1 MSFNI
6 ALSGIAAAQKDLN
19 TTANNIAN
27 VNTIGFKESRA
38 EFADVYANSIFSNSK
53 TAVGGGATTT
63 QVAQQFH
70 QGSLQFTSN
79 SLDMAISGGGFFVTS
94 SELGSQDQSYTRAG
108 AFKVDSANY
117 MVDSAGN
124 FLQGFPVDEDG
135 GSTSVSLT
143 TTQPIK
149 IPDTA
154 GSPVKTEN
162 VGLQMNLNV
171 SETALD
177 PANFNPADSDT
188 FNNSTS
194 VTIYDSLG
202 ESHIMTTYFIKPT
215 NGSFTGESNWVA
227 FYAVDGEP
235 VDVNGAGTYDTDS
248 DGDGAGGGASDVA
261 GTASATN
268 PSTAA
273 SGAGTWSG
281 AVLTFNSAGAYIGSD
296 PATITTEALGTG
308 AAAALGPGADGTQTL
323 TIKFNNPTQ
332 YSSPFEVTELTQDGI
347 TVGRLTNVGIG
358 SDGLITASYS
368 NGSTVPLSRVALVRF
383 ANEQGMTQVGNT
395 SWKASIDSGP
405 ALAGEANSGTFG
417 SIRSSALEQ
426 SNVDLTTEL
435 VDLISA
441 QRNFQ
446 ANSRTLEVN
455 NTLNQTILQIR

>member
-135 GSTSVSLT
+135 NSTSVSLT

-154 GSPVKTEN
+154 GSPVQTGN

-171 SETALD
+171 GETALD

-227 FYAVDGEP
+227 FYAVDGDP
-235 VDVNGAGTYDTDS
+235 VDVAAGAGTYSTDTN
-248 DGDGAGGGASDVA
+248 GDGTADAT
-261 GTASATN
+261 GTASAAN
-268 PSTAA
+268 PD
-273 SGAGTWSG
+273 GLGGVWSG
-281 AVLTFNSAGAYIGSD
+281 AVIKFNSVGAYTGSD
-296 PATITTEALGTG
+296 PANITTEALGSGG
-308 AAAALGPGADGTQTL
+308 AGALGPGADGTQTL

-332 YSSPFEVTELTQDGI
+332 YASPFEVTELTQDGI

-368 NGSTVPLSRVALVRF
+368 NGSTVPLARVALVRF
-383 ANEQGMTQVGNT
+383 ANEQGLTQVGNT
-395 SWKASIDSGP
+395 SWKASLGSGA

>member
-6 ALSGIAAAQKDLN
+6 ALSGISAAQKDLN

-27 VNTIGFKESRA
+27 VNTVGFKESRA

-53 TAVGGGATTT
+53 TAVGGGVTTT

-70 QGSLQFTSN
+70 QGSLSFTSN

-94 SELGSQDQSYTRAG
+94 SGVGTQDLSYTRAG
-108 AFKVDSANY
+108 AFKVDSDNY
-117 MVDSAGN
+117 MVDAAGN
-124 FLQGFPVDEDG
+124 FLQGFPVDDEG
-135 GSTSVSLT
+135 NSTSVSLT
-143 TTQPIK
+143 TTQPIQ

-154 GSPVKTEN
+154 GSPVKTSLIEM
-162 VGLQMNLNV
+162 QMNLNV
-171 SETALD
+171 GDEALD
-177 PANFNPADSDT
+177 PASFDPDNSDT
-188 FNNSTS
+188 YNNSTS

-202 ESHIMTTYFIKPT
+202 ESHIMTTYFVKPT
-215 NGSFTGESNWVA
+215 NASLTGESNWVA

-235 VDVNGAGTYDTDS
+235 VSVDSAGTYSTDA
-248 DGDGAGGGASDVA
+248 DGDGTADGT
-261 GTASATN
+261 GTASATT
-268 PSTAA
+268 PAGAA
-273 SGAGTWSG
+273 WNGS
-281 AVLTFNSAGAYIGSD
+281 VLTFNDVGAYTASS
-296 PATITTEALGTG
+296 PNTITTVALGSTG
-308 AAAALGPGADGTQTL
+308 AGVLDPGADGTQT
-323 TIKFNNPTQ
+323 IEVRFDNPTQ
-332 YSSPFEVTELTQDGI
+332 YASPFEVTSLSQDGI

-368 NGSTVPLSRVALVRF
+368 NGSTVPLARVALVRF
-383 ANEQGMTQVGNT
+383 ANEQGLTQVGNT
-395 SWKASIDSGP
+395 SWKASLDSGE

-417 SIRSSALEQ
+417 SIQSSALEQ

-455 NTLNQTILQIR
+455 NTLNQTVLQIR

>member
-53 TAVGGGATTT
+53 TAVGGGTTTT

-94 SELGSQDQSYTRAG
+94 SELGTRDQSFSRAG

-124 FLQGFPVDEDG
+124 FLQGFPVDKEG
-135 GSTSVSLT
+135 NSTSVSLT

-154 GSPVKTEN
+154 GSPVMSGK

-171 SETALD
+171 GESALD
-177 PANFNPADSDT
+177 PAAFDPTNPDT

-202 ESHIMTTYFIKPT
+202 ESHIMTTYFIKPEE
-215 NGSFTGESNWVA
+215 GSYTGESNWVA
-227 FYAVDGEP
+227 YYAVDGKP
-235 VDVNGAGTYDTDS
+235 VNLDGAAGQYSVDTT
-248 DGDGAGGGASDVA
+248 GDGIIDGTRNAQTAGGW
-261 GTASATN
+261 T
-268 PSTAA
+268 
-273 SGAGTWSG
+273 G
-281 AVLTFNSAGAYIGSD
+281 AVIKFNDAGAYTGSS
-296 PATITTEALGTG
+296 PAVINTEVLGVGG
-308 AAAALGPGADGTQTL
+308 ANVLGPGADGSQAVTVN
-323 TIKFNNPTQ
+323 FNNPTQ
-332 YSSPFEVTELTQDGI
+332 YASPFEVTELTQNGT

-358 SDGLITASYS
+358 ADGLVTASYS

-383 ANEQGMTQVGNT
+383 ANEQGLTQVGNT
-395 SWKASIDSGP
+395 SWKASLDSGP

-455 NTLNQTILQIR
+455 NTLNQTVLQIR

>member
-108 AFKVDSANY
+108 AFKVDSGNY

-135 GSTSVSLT
+135 NSTSVSLT

-154 GSPVKTEN
+154 GSPVQTGN

-171 SETALD
+171 GETALD
-177 PANFNPADSDT
+177 PANFNPNDSDT

-235 VDVNGAGTYDTDS
+235 VDVAPVPGTYDTDS
-248 DGDGAGGGASDVA
+248 DGDGAGGGAGDVA
-261 GTASATN
+261 GTASVAN
-268 PSTAA
+268 PS
-273 SGAGTWSG
+273 GVGTWSG
-281 AVLTFNSAGAYIGSD
+281 AVLKFNSVGAYTGSD
-296 PATITTEALGTG
+296 PANITTEALGSGG
-308 AAAALGPGADGTQTL
+308 AGALGPGADGTQTL

-332 YSSPFEVTELTQDGI
+332 YASPFEVTELTQDGI

-368 NGSTVPLSRVALVRF
+368 NGSTVPLARVALVRF
-383 ANEQGMTQVGNT
+383 ANEQGLTQVGNT
-395 SWKASIDSGP
+395 SWKASLGSGA

>member
-108 AFKVDSANY
+108 AFKVDSSNY

-135 GSTSVSLT
+135 NSTSVSLT

-154 GSPVKTEN
+154 GSPVQTEN

-177 PANFNPADSDT
+177 PTKFNPADSDT

-202 ESHIMTTYFIKPT
+202 ESHIMTTYFVKPT
-215 NGSFTGESNWVA
+215 GGSHTGESNWVA
-227 FYAVDGEP
+227 FYAVDGDP
-235 VDVNGAGTYDTDS
+235 VDVTTAGKYATDTDTDT
-248 DGDGAGGGASDVA
+248 DGDGLVDPTGLASAVNPGTAGGA
-261 GTASATN
+261 
-268 PSTAA
+268 
-273 SGAGTWSG
+273 WSG
-281 AVLTFNSAGAYIGSD
+281 AVLKFNSVGAYTGSD
-296 PATITTEALGTG
+296 PEIITTEVLG
-308 AAAALGPGADGTQTL
+308 AAGAGALGPGADGTQAL
-323 TIKFNNPTQ
+323 TIKFNSPTQ

-368 NGSTVPLSRVALVRF
+368 NGSTVPLARVALVRF
-383 ANEQGMTQVGNT
+383 ANEQGLTQVGNT
-395 SWKASIDSGP
+395 SWKASIDSGA

>member
-53 TAVGGGATTT
+53 TAVGGGVTTT

-70 QGSLQFTSN
+70 QGSLQFTN
-79 SLDMAISGGGFFVTS
+79 NALDLAISGGGFFVTS
-94 SELGSQDQSYTRAG
+94 ASVATSQDQSFSRAG
-108 AFKVDSANY
+108 AFKVDSNNY

-124 FLQGFPVDEDG
+124 FLQAFPVDDAG
-135 GSTSVSLT
+135 NSTSVSLT
-143 TTQPIK
+143 TTKPIK

-154 GSPVKTEN
+154 GSPVKTSS
-162 VGLQMNLNV
+162 VGIQMNLNV
-171 SETALD
+171 GEATHD
-177 PANFNPADSDT
+177 PAAFDPNDAKT
-188 FNNSTS
+188 FNKSTS

-202 ESHIMTTYFIKPT
+202 ESHILTSYYVKPN
-215 NGSFTGESNWVA
+215 NGSYTGESNWVA
-227 FYAVDGEP
+227 FYAVDGKQ
-235 VDVNGAGTYDTDS
+235 VDLAGPAGVYQTDTDA
-248 DGDGAGGGASDVA
+248 DGIPDTPQNAQTAGGWRGS
-261 GTASATN
+261 
-268 PSTAA
+268 
-273 SGAGTWSG
+273 
-281 AVLTFNSAGAYIGSD
+281 VLKFNSAGAFTGND
-296 PATITTEALGTG
+296 PAVLQTVQLGVAG
-308 AAAALGPGADGTQTL
+308 AGVLGPGADGTQT
-323 TIKFNNPTQ
+323 ININFNNPTQ
-332 YSSPFEVTELTQDGI
+332 YASAFEVTELTQDGT
-347 TVGRLTNVGIG
+347 TVGRLTNVAIG
-358 SDGLITASYS
+358 ADGLVTAKYS
-368 NGSTVPLSRVALVRF
+368 NGSTVPLARVALVRF
-383 ANEQGMTQVGNT
+383 ANEQGLTQVGNT
-395 SWKASIDSGP
+395 SWKASLDSGP

-455 NTLNQTILQIR
+455 NTLQQTVLQIR

>member
-108 AFKVDSANY
+108 AFKVDSSNY

-154 GSPVKTEN
+154 GSPVQTGN

-171 SETALD
+171 SEEALD

-202 ESHIMTTYFIKPT
+202 ESHIMTTYFVKPT
-215 NGSFTGESNWVA
+215 NGSYTDESNWVV
-227 FYAVDGEP
+227 FYAVDGDP
-235 VDVNGAGTYDTDS
+235 VDVEPDPITGAASYDTDS
-248 DGDGAGGGASDVA
+248 DGDKVGDNTFTGTATANNPTGGGV
-261 GTASATN
+261 
-268 PSTAA
+268 
-273 SGAGTWSG
+273 WSG
-281 AVLTFNSAGAYIGSD
+281 AVLKFNSVGAYTGSS
-296 PATITTEALGTG
+296 PGTITTEALGAGG
-308 AAAALGPGADGTQTL
+308 AGALGPGADGTQAL

-368 NGSTVPLSRVALVRF
+368 NGSTVPLARVALVRF
-383 ANEQGMTQVGNT
+383 ANEQGLTQVGNT
-395 SWKASIDSGP
+395 SWKASLDSGP

>member
-27 VNTIGFKESRA
+27 VNTIGFKESRT
-38 EFADVYANSIFSNSK
+38 EFADVYANSIFSNGK
-53 TAVGGGATTT
+53 TAVGGGATTS

-94 SELGSQDQSYTRAG
+94 SELGTKDQSFTRAG
-108 AFKVDSANY
+108 AFKVDSGNY

-135 GSTSVSLT
+135 NSTSVSLT
-143 TTQPIK
+143 TTKPIE
-149 IPDTA
+149 IPDKA
-154 GSPVKTEN
+154 GSPVKSSN
-162 VGLQMNLNV
+162 VEIQMNLNV
-171 SETALD
+171 GENALD
-177 PANFNPADSDT
+177 PANFNPKDSDT

-202 ESHIMTTYFIKPT
+202 ESHIMTSYFIKPEQ
-215 NGSFTGESNWVA
+215 GSYTGESNWVA
-227 FYAVDGEP
+227 FYAVDGKP
-235 VDVNGAGTYDTDS
+235 VDTTVAGSYETDTDD
-248 DGDGAGGGASDVA
+248 DGTKDNSALAEAADPDGLG
-261 GTASATN
+261 
-268 PSTAA
+268 
-273 SGAGTWSG
+273 GTWSG
-281 AVLTFNSAGAYIGSD
+281 AVLTFNSVGANISSD
-296 PATITTEALGTG
+296 PVSITTESLGTAG
-308 AAAALGPGADGTQTL
+308 ANTLGPEADGTQTL
-323 TIKFNNPTQ
+323 NIKFDNPTQ
-332 YSSPFEVTELTQDGI
+332 YASPFEVTKLAQDGI

-358 SDGLITASYS
+358 ADGLVTASYS

-383 ANEQGMTQVGNT
+383 ANEQGLTQVGNT
-395 SWKASIDSGP
+395 SWKASIDSGA

-417 SIRSSALEQ
+417 DIKSSALEQ
-426 SNVDLTTEL
+426 SNVELTTEL

>member
-53 TAVGGGATTT
+53 TAVGGGTTTT

-135 GSTSVSLT
+135 NSTSVSLT

-154 GSPVKTEN
+154 GSPVQTGN

-171 SETALD
+171 GETALD
-177 PANFNPADSDT
+177 PANFDPADSDT

-202 ESHIMTTYFIKPT
+202 ESHIMTTYFVKPT
-215 NGSFTGESNWVA
+215 NGSYTGESNWVA
-227 FYAVDGEP
+227 FYAVDGDP
-235 VDVNGAGTYDTDS
+235 VDVASGAGTYDTDS
-248 DGDGAGGGASDVA
+248 DGDGVGGGAGDVA
-261 GTASATN
+261 GTASAAN
-268 PSTAA
+268 PS
-273 SGAGTWSG
+273 GVGTWSG
-281 AVLTFNSAGAYIGSD
+281 AVLKFNSVGAYTGSE
-296 PATITTEALGTG
+296 PEIITTEALGAGG
-308 AAAALGPGADGTQTL
+308 AGALGPGADGTQAL
-323 TIKFNNPTQ
+323 TVKFNNPTQ
-332 YSSPFEVTELTQDGI
+332 YASPFEVTELTQDGI